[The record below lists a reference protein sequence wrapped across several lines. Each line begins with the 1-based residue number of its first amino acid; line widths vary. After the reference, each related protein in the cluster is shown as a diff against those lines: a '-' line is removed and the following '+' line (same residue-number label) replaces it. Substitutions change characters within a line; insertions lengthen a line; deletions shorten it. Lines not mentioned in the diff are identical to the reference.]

1 MPQIIFL
8 PEEIKS
14 KIAAGEIIERP
25 ASVVKE
31 LIENALDAKA
41 TFIKIE
47 VKGGGLK
54 EISVYDDGE
63 GMEAED
69 LRICYK
75 PHTTSKIKKLS
86 DLFRIT
92 TLGFRGEALSSIA
105 QVSKLTIVSKK
116 AEELLAYEIQVE
128 YGKENFFK
136 PSVLSKG
143 TLVKVKDLFGNLPA
157 RKAFIK
163 NPKTENLKTLEIIKG
178 LSLTKPEIKWE
189 VFLEDRKVLSWEG
202 GTLKTLLTKITGI
215 EEEPFREVYQEIPPY
230 EIHLILTSTSK
241 TFSHTRFLYTL
252 VNGRLIKDERF
263 QKMLFSIFKVFY
275 GNLGFPAGI
284 IKVKVPPHL
293 IDVNVHPAKWEV
305 RFKDE
310 KKIYQALETSVEELF
325 LSKKKY
331 FYSSSVRK
339 ENLQIKEDLSLDTNF
354 STFRSFYREK
364 PLESLF
370 YSPVKTYLFKYLG
383 QFLDTYLLVEHEKE
397 LYLIDQHA
405 LSERIL
411 FEELKEKLLKTP
423 SQEFLIPL
431 LLKLSERALETLEE
445 KRSYLEEMGFEID
458 ILDGKG
464 AILRK
469 APAIFKEDIGEVLE
483 KLLEENFFNPQ
494 DLNSEI
500 LKRYACLLARKKGDH
515 LSEEEINFLL
525 EKFFKLKAETC
536 PHGRPLYF
544 KISASEIESKLRRR

>member
-8 PEEIKS
+8 PEEIRS

-63 GMEAED
+63 GMDAED

-75 PHTTSKIKKLS
+75 PHTTSKIKKLA

-116 AEELLAYEIQVE
+116 SEELLAYEIQVE
-128 YGKENFFK
+128 YGKETYFK

-163 NPKTENLKTLEIIKG
+163 NLRTENLRTLEIIKG

-189 VFLEDRKVLSWEG
+189 VFLEDRKALSWEG
-202 GTLKTLLTKITGI
+202 GSLKTLLAKITGI

-284 IKVKVPPHL
+284 IKIKAPPHL

-310 KKIYQALETSVEELF
+310 KKIYQALETSIEELF

-331 FYSSSVRK
+331 LYSSSFRK
-339 ENLQIKEDLSLDTNF
+339 ENLQIKEDLSLDI
-354 STFRSFYREK
+354 STFPNFYREK
-364 PLESLF
+364 PLKSLF
-370 YSPVKTYLFKYLG
+370 YSSAKTYPFKYIG
-383 QFLDTYLLVEHEKE
+383 QFLNTYLLVEHEKD

-411 FEELKEKLLKTP
+411 FEELKEKLLKTS

-431 LLKLSERALETLEE
+431 ILKLSERALETLEE
-445 KRSYLEEMGFEID
+445 KRSYLEEMGFKID
-458 ILDGKG
+458 VLAGKG

-494 DLNSEI
+494 DLSFEI
-500 LKRYACLLARKKGDH
+500 LKRYACLLARKKGEH
-515 LSEEEINFLL
+515 LSEREIDFLL
-525 EKFFKLKAETC
+525 EKFFKLQIETC
-536 PHGRPLYF
+536 PHGRPIYF
-544 KISASEIESKLRRR
+544 KISASEVESKLRRR